1 MSDKDL
7 EHLMELAKTKLEEAK
22 KMTKAKAIRSL
33 NDVGILTIKG
43 QFKGPYRPLNEVI
56 K

>member
-1 MSDKDL
+1 MSDKDI

-22 KMTKAKAIRSL
+22 KMTKAQAIRSL
-33 NDVGILTIKG
+33 NDVGILTTKG
-43 QFKGPYRPLNEVI
+43 EFKGAYRPLNQVI